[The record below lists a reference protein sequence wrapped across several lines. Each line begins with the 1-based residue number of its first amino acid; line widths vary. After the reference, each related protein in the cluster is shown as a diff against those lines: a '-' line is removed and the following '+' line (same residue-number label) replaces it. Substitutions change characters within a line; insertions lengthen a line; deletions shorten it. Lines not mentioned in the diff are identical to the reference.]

1 MIDDFDRARA
11 HEAAHRLRREAEIW
25 RLERAMQ
32 ENPEDPGTDACDIC
46 HLYIMP
52 GDFYVE
58 SDVQGL
64 VCCGCADLNVG
75 DNFVVSRMRVH
86 RQADDTYD
94 PDWEP
99 PF

>member
-11 HEAAHRLRREAEIW
+11 KEAAARLRREAEIW

-52 GDFYVE
+52 GDFYAL

-64 VCCGCADLNVG
+64 VCSGCADLNVG
-75 DNFVVSRMRVH
+75 DVTISRMRVK
-86 RQADDTYD
+86 RQADDTDD
-94 PDWEP
+94 PNRW
-99 PF
+99 